1 MLIDRLFSLLLVE
14 HHDEMRAA
22 LRDWLLFSL
31 PPLKLREARSL
42 EEAMACAERSPFD
55 LVLVNLELPGANGIE
70 AARALRK
77 RQPACVVI
85 VMSVNDSE
93 ALRTASLQAGAA
105 AFLSKRELPHALLP
119 ILERL
124 PA

>member
-1 MLIDRLFSLLLVE
+1 VLIDRVLSLLLVE
-14 HHDEMRAA
+14 DHQEVRSA
-22 LRDWLLFSL
+22 LREWLLRSL

-42 EEAMACAERSPFD
+42 AEALAFADEAPPD
-55 LVLVNLELPGANGIE
+55 LVLMNLELPGPNGIE
-70 AARALRK
+70 ATRALRK
-77 RQPACVVI
+77 RQPQCAVI

-93 ALRTASLQAGAA
+93 ALRTAALDAGAI

-119 ILERL
+119 LLGRL